1 MTHGFRVATA
11 AGADLWVGM
20 WRYYREWGKKTEVI
34 SVKGHAEKDG
44 KLTGRREKENT
55 RAGEDAE
62 TAYQHLDTP
71 AYKRGYASQL
81 ESGYGPTIHWR
92 VVVRKIGETVLRYL
106 QNEQYL
112 RY

>member
-1 MTHGFRVATA
+1 MN
-11 AGADLWVGM
+11 
-20 WRYYREWGKKTEVI
+20 
-34 SVKGHAEKDG
+34 GHAEKDG
-44 KLTGRREKENT
+44 KRTGRHEKEND
-55 RAGEDAE
+55 RADKDVERACL
-62 TAYQHLDTP
+62 HLDTP
-71 AYKRGYASQL
+71 EYKRGYASQL